1 MNTLKLPRL
10 EGSEVSFHQVS
21 YIYPGREGAGD
32 RGKIVL
38 DNISFKAEPGT
49 VVSIVGQSGCGKST
63 LLRLAAGLLS
73 PTSGKVAINSQGSQ
87 TCKISFVF
95 QDPVLLPWRTVRE
108 NVSLPGEVGLSNTS
122 QADVEQMIQLVGL
135 KGSETS
141 FPAQLSG
148 GMRSRV
154 AIARALVT
162 QPDVILMDES
172 FADLDE
178 LMRERLALDFLE
190 LAAQKT
196 STVLFVTHNISEAVL
211 LSDQVLVLGGAP
223 ARILLNKSI
232 NLPRP
237 RIPSHRETPEYL
249 EALRCIRGELES
261 KWSP

>member
-1 MNTLKLPRL
+1 
-10 EGSEVSFHQVS
+10 
-21 YIYPGREGAGD
+21 
-32 RGKIVL
+32 
-38 DNISFKAEPGT
+38 
-49 VVSIVGQSGCGKST
+49 
-63 LLRLAAGLLS
+63 
-73 PTSGKVAINSQGSQ
+73 
-87 TCKISFVF
+87 
-95 QDPVLLPWRTVRE
+95 
-108 NVSLPGEVGLSNTS
+108 
-122 QADVEQMIQLVGL
+122 MIQLVGL
-135 KGSETS
+135 TGSESS